1 MAIQVLQGAKLNKK
15 WEVREGK
22 FGPFR
27 KVIVSHSQLPKN
39 EKGYNEIALFPS
51 PDDAVCQLPEGSSL
65 DLVYDSDTGKYKAQ
79 VPEGSQGQAQAAPQG
94 NAPQPPQSNA
104 PSEPKPKLK
113 PEHFAK
119 VYAKCYKSTEQA
131 LEAEGYPTL
140 SEETLRQAAATVFIQ
155 YSKTNL

>member
-1 MAIQVLQGAKLNKK
+1 MAIQLLQGAKLNKK

-27 KVIVSHSQLPKN
+27 KVIVSHSQIPKN
-39 EKGYNEIALFPS
+39 DKGYNEIALFPS

-79 VPEGSQGQAQAAPQG
+79 VPEGAPAGAQAATQTPQH
-94 NAPQPPQSNA
+94 SNA
-104 PSEPKPKLK
+104 PSEPKQKLK

-119 VYAKCYKSTEQA
+119 VYAKCYVETAKA
-131 LEAEGYPTL
+131 LEKEGY
-140 SEETLRQAAATVFIQ
+140 SELTEDTLRQAAATVFIQ
-155 YSKTNL
+155 YSRTNL

>member
-79 VPEGSQGQAQAAPQG
+79 VPEGALAGAQTAPQ
-94 NAPQPPQSNA
+94 APQAPQHANA
-104 PSEPKPKLK
+104 PSEPKAKLK

-119 VYAKCYKSTEQA
+119 VYAKCYKATEQA

-140 SEETLRQAAATVFIQ
+140 SDETLRQAAATVFIQ
-155 YSKTNL
+155 YSRTNL